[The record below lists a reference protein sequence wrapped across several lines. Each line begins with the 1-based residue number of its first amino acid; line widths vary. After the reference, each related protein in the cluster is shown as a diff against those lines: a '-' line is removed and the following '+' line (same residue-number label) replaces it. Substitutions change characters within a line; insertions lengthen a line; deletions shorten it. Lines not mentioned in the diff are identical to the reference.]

1 MAGIHLHQITQPG
14 QQAAGVGF
22 EQPFEMLDACH
33 ERVERMLR
41 LLGKLREHVMTHGA
55 DAQARDAARDV
66 MRYFDQA
73 GPHHHEDEERHVFPA
88 LLAQREPVV
97 VAVVIRLKQDHR
109 EMAVMWAQ
117 VRAALTALVGAGE
130 GWAGFSA
137 EEEQLFDAYD
147 ALYRRHLLDENGVV
161 YPAAR
166 SVIRGDALQA
176 MSADMMARRGVPDGA
191 SLQPVRADMKT
202 EQTGG

>member
-41 LLGKLREHVMTHGA
+41 LLGKLREHAKTHGA
-55 DAQARDAARDV
+55 DDQARDAARDV

-73 GPHHHEDEERHVFPA
+73 GPHHHEDEERHVFPP
-88 LLAQREPVV
+88 LLAQRDPAVL
-97 VAVVIRLKQDHR
+97 AVVIRLKQDHR
-109 EMAVMWAQ
+109 EMAVQWAQ
-117 VRAALTALVGAGE
+117 VRAALLSLVDAGE
-130 GWAGFSA
+130 GWPGFSSDD
-137 EEEQLFDAYD
+137 QQRFDAYD
-147 ALYRRHLLDENGVV
+147 ALYRRHLLDENGVA

-166 SVIRGDALQA
+166 VVIRGEALQA
-176 MSADMMARRGVPDGA
+176 MGMEMMGRRGVI
-191 SLQPVRADMKT
+191 V
-202 EQTGG
+202 

>member
-1 MAGIHLHQITQPG
+1 MAGIHLHQIGQPG
-14 QQAAGVGF
+14 QHAPGVGF
-22 EQPFEMLDACH
+22 EAPFEMLDACH

-41 LLGKLREHVMTHGA
+41 LLGRLRAHTKTHGA

-88 LLAQREPVV
+88 LLAQRDPAV
-97 VAVVIRLKQDHR
+97 VAVVIRLKHDHQ

-117 VRAALTALVGAGE
+117 VRASLSALAEAGE

-137 EEEQLFDAYD
+137 EEEQRFDAYD
-147 ALYRRHLLDENGVV
+147 ALYRRHLVDENDVV

-166 SVIRGDALQA
+166 AVIRGAALEA
-176 MSADMMARRGVPDGA
+176 MSADMMARRGVA
-191 SLQPVRADMKT
+191 
-202 EQTGG
+202 

>member
-1 MAGIHLHQITQPG
+1 MSATKVQIGLPG
-14 QQAAGVGF
+14 HSAPGVGF
-22 EQPFEMLDACH
+22 EAPFEMLDACH

-41 LLGKLREHVMTHGA
+41 LLGKIREHVATHGA

-88 LLAQREPVV
+88 LLAQRDPAV
-97 VAVVIRLKQDHR
+97 VAVVIRLKHDHR

-117 VRAALTALVGAGE
+117 ARAALQALVDADK

-137 EEEQLFDAYD
+137 DDLQRFDAYD
-147 ALYRRHLLDENGVV
+147 ALYRRHLVDENGVV

-166 SVIRGDALQA
+166 SVIRGAALQA
-176 MSADMMARRGVPDGA
+176 MCADMMARRGVVG
-191 SLQPVRADMKT
+191 
-202 EQTGG
+202 

>member
-14 QQAAGVGF
+14 QQAPGVGF

-41 LLGKLREHVMTHGA
+41 LLGKLREHAKTHGA

-73 GPHHHEDEERHVFPA
+73 GPHHHEDEERHVFPP
-88 LLAQREPVV
+88 LLAQRDPAVL
-97 VAVVIRLKQDHR
+97 AVVIRLKQDHR
-109 EMAVMWAQ
+109 EMVVMWAQ
-117 VRAALTALVGAGE
+117 VRAALSALVETGD
-130 GWAGFSA
+130 GWPGFSA
-137 EEEQLFDAYD
+137 EDQQRFDAYD
-147 ALYRRHLLDENGVV
+147 ALYRRHLLEENSVV

-166 SVIRGDALQA
+166 SVIRGEALLA
-176 MSADMMARRGVPDGA
+176 MSADMMGRRGLVG
-191 SLQPVRADMKT
+191 
-202 EQTGG
+202 